1 MALHK
6 GEKMI
11 ISTNKLEMPRSVYF
25 LGSGASVSG
34 KVPTFSN
41 FRSKA
46 DEVLCNFTNKEEVR
60 LLFQRVL
67 KNWSEQYNIE
77 EYYLAI
83 EIDNLLHHNPSINI
97 KDIIDFIVLTIENPR
112 KKLTTL
118 EYKSLHEAHRKDG
131 VAKAIF
137 ITTNWD
143 ILLERSILEIEHKE
157 NKDEALS
164 KYAFINYDDMI
175 QPYYKSV
182 KPSINSFPPILKLHG
197 SLNWVFCEECE
208 RIYYFNGQMYEFL
221 LFQKGKGCP
230 ECHNAKIVPFIV
242 PPTLSKLEK
251 HAQLRSIW
259 SKASEYL
266 RLCEKL
272 CFIGYSFAET
282 DMQMKIFISNA
293 LRENS
298 NLKEVM
304 VVTKYDDPKKD
315 EESKKDFVM
324 RYHSVLSKAISNPK
338 ICFYDKGFEEFCK
351 KELDSWSKPLTF

>member
-1 MALHK
+1 MTINA
-6 GEKMI
+6 
-11 ISTNKLEMPRSVYF
+11 NKLEMPKSIYF
-25 LGSGASVSG
+25 LGAGASVSG
-34 KVPTFSN
+34 NAPTFSN

-46 DEVLCNFTNKEEVR
+46 NEVLHNWTNKKEVIQ
-60 LLFQRVL
+60 LFQRVL
-67 KNWSEQYNIE
+67 KDWNEHFDNYDIE
-77 EYYLAI
+77 KYYLAI
-83 EIDNLLHHNPSINI
+83 EMNNILHHNQSINI

-118 EYKSLHEAHRKDG
+118 EYKSLHKAHRNDG

-143 ILLERSILEIEHKE
+143 ILLERSILEIEIE
-157 NKDEALS
+157 NKESALDTAVD

-197 SLNWVFCEECE
+197 SLNWVFCEKCGQ
-208 RIYYFNGQMYEFL
+208 IYYFNWQMYESL
-221 LFQKGKGCP
+221 SFQKDIECP
-230 ECHNAKIVPFIV
+230 ECYNVKLVPFIV

-315 EESKKDFVM
+315 EEPKKDFVM

-338 ICFYDKGFEEFCK
+338 ICFYYNGFEEFCK